1 MHLYEHKKYVFR
13 NAKFCGEILSGSKNL
28 QKMQSWAGFDIQY
41 VGYDCARFFCG

>member
-28 QKMQSWAGFDIQY
+28 PKMRSWAGFDIQY
-41 VGYDCARFFCG
+41 AGYGRARFFCG